1 MYPFSLNIIS
11 CIETDKSNNIQ
22 IHHSTVVPLTTRNQL
37 LVSSPRCKL
46 FSLAMHMT
54 FLTISLQHQLLY
66 LATKGVYTHY
76 NSLCVCQENH
86 NTSRLMDDG
95 KFWAYLTRNILPCGF
110 NKGDATF
117 EKMTL
122 DLRQVHRRVQGTT
135 QYLNAHKH
143 YLHAC
148 TALTTCYRNTHAH
161 KISGCY
167 SLQMVTP
174 TQLVGNHVFQQ
185 VSAD

>member
-76 NSLCVCQENH
+76 NSLCLLGAKNRITIQADWWMMIIIQTLMGKTLADMFEQTLMHTQQLQKCH
-86 NTSRLMDDG
+86 NLCSDHKMYARVGLSNQTTLPVYFWKWSG
-95 KFWAYLTRNILPCGF
+95 K
-110 NKGDATF
+110 
-117 EKMTL
+117 
-122 DLRQVHRRVQGTT
+122 
-135 QYLNAHKH
+135 
-143 YLHAC
+143 
-148 TALTTCYRNTHAH
+148 
-161 KISGCY
+161 
-167 SLQMVTP
+167 
-174 TQLVGNHVFQQ
+174 
-185 VSAD
+185 